1 MQAFS
6 RFCIDT
12 MLGSHMSLLQLQHL
26 EGFNL
31 AAAKARGSFVAAKLT
46 LLLQNCL
53 PFLRLQKNQAV
64 AAKWTFVA
72 ASTHFAGTKL
82 CSRNSRVM
90 ALIGNNSFNVTGRL
104 CRTAHFLQVLYQPKR
119 EAILLLQKRDTR
131 SNFAA
136 AKVNLPLQ

>member
-46 LLLQNCL
+46 LLLQNS
-53 PFLRLQKNQAV
+53 PIF
-64 AAKWTFVA
+64 AA
-72 ASTHFAGTKL
+72 TKKSGCCCKVDV
-82 CSRNSRVM
+82 CSCKH
-90 ALIGNNSFNVTGRL
+90 AL
-104 CRTAHFLQVLYQPKR
+104 CRDKVVQPQ
-119 EAILLLQKRDTR
+119 L
-131 SNFAA
+131 
-136 AKVNLPLQ
+136 